1 MNIFDYINHLNY
13 NVIRK
18 KLFRREVEAAFYSKK
33 KIKLPA
39 FIKIKIGGLK
49 QAKENYPFVFFSNQ
63 EEKNKFINYFS
74 SLDESALIIKKAD
87 DILMNN
93 FRFPGKGTLFLGETV
108 RWNRDYPSKFEW
120 GQSLSWKENFFETPE
135 RVDIKNAWY
144 LARFHQGIVLGEAYL
159 LTGDEK
165 YALYFLRLF
174 TNFIERN
181 NFCTGINWIKTSE
194 VSIRLL
200 NIVYSFGF
208 FINSDVIDESIYNT
222 LIDFVQHHSFFIE
235 NNLEFT
241 GIRGNSYLVNI
252 LALGAAGI
260 FLKESYSGKKNMQ
273 FAYVGLEQEIRQQL
287 HDDGVSYEQS
297 VPLHSILLEIF
308 FLAKIMF
315 SKEGFKFTDLYD
327 EKLKLMFDVQAAYIL
342 DNNSVPQIGDA
353 IISRILPLNP
363 SFNQPDFVSIMA
375 AGTALFNEPRFKSFN
390 KQATL
395 EVALIFGSAA
405 FEEYKNINTEV
416 NNSSEGF
423 IGGGHFILRDK
434 NLNLFVEAGEIGKR
448 GLGAPGHNDTFTF
461 ELFYKNEK
469 IIVDPG
475 TYSIYADKE
484 MRNKLRSVKNH
495 NTPYVDDKE
504 LSELDG
510 LFKIK
515 DDITKPKIIEWR
527 TDNDEDFLSVQHYGY
542 ARLTDPVIIKRSF
555 HFVKEK
561 KIIEIKDEFI
571 GGDSHKVVSNITFHP
586 DIFLSKTDE
595 NSYSAVGKNSEL
607 QIKISG
613 SLANLISSINNA
625 PFSEE
630 YGNIRETKKITTV
643 FNEKLPA
650 FIITEIKLH

>member
-13 NVIRK
+13 NVVRK
-18 KLFRREVEAAFYSKK
+18 KLFRREVESAFYSKK

-39 FIKIKIGGLK
+39 SNKIQNSELEP
-49 QAKENYPFVFFSNQ
+49 ARENYPFAFFSNQ
-63 EEKNKFINYFS
+63 QEKNKLIDDLI

-93 FRFPGKGTLFLGETV
+93 YRFPGKGSIFLGDAV
-108 RWNRDYPSKFEW
+108 CWNKDYSSRFEW

-135 RVDIKNAWY
+135 GVDIKNAWY

-165 YALYFLRLF
+165 YSLYFLHLF

-200 NIVYSFGF
+200 NILFSFGF
-208 FINSDVIDESIYNT
+208 FISSDAIDESIYNA
-222 LIDFVQHHSFFIE
+222 LIDFILHHSFFIE
-235 NNLEFT
+235 NNLEYT
-241 GIRGNSYLVNI
+241 GIRGSSYLVNI

-260 FLKESYSGKKNMQ
+260 FLKESYYGKKNMQ
-273 FAYVGLEQEIRQQL
+273 FAYVRLEQEIRQQL

-308 FLAKIMF
+308 FLAKILF
-315 SKEGFKFTDLYD
+315 SKEGYKFTDLYD

-342 DNNSVPQIGDA
+342 DDNSVPQIGDA
-353 IISRILPLNP
+353 IISRIIPLNQ

-375 AGTALFNEPRFKSFN
+375 AGTVLFNEPRFKSFN
-390 KQATL
+390 KHATL
-395 EVALIFGSAA
+395 EVALMFGSDA
-405 FEEYKNINTEV
+405 FEEYKNIKTEV

-434 NLNLFVEAGEIGKR
+434 NLNLFIEAGEIGKR

-484 MRNKLRSVKNH
+484 IRNKLRSVKNH
-495 NTPYVDDKE
+495 NTSYVDDKE

-515 DDITKPKIIEWR
+515 DDITKPKIIDWR

-555 HFVKEK
+555 HFIKDK
-561 KIIEIKDEFI
+561 KIIEIKDEFF

-586 DIFLSKTDE
+586 DIFLSKIGD
-595 NSYSAVGKNSEL
+595 NSYSAGGKNSEL
-607 QIKISG
+607 KIKISS
-613 SLANLISSINNA
+613 SLENLVCSINNA

-650 FIITEIKLH
+650 FIITEIKLY